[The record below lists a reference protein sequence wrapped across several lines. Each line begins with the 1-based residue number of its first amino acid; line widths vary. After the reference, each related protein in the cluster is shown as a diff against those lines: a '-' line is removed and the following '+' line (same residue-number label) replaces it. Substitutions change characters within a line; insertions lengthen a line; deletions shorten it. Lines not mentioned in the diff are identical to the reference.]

1 MKRAESSTVE
11 GSALSFI
18 GDRAP
23 SSPDSSGGRG
33 ASGPPLNI
41 RRAAELPRTAGGYRA
56 GIGTEP
62 TTTGALPRHPH
73 RFRHGSCQ
81 PPVHASGTDADFGT
95 VPPRRLPSDASPA
108 PARLLSRPELR
119 RRDSGQTARL
129 AASPGAGTP
138 HHTKKARSGQ
148 CAPGR
153 LQPIRLPQCYSLT
166 GNTTREP
173 LQSEG
178 AFGK

>member
-33 ASGPPLNI
+33 ASGHPPLNI

-119 RRDSGQTARL
+119 CRDSGPTARPPL
-129 AASPGAGTP
+129 QAQARPITQKKPGANN
-138 HHTKKARSGQ
+138 ALRADCS
-148 CAPGR
+148 
-153 LQPIRLPQCYSLT
+153 
-166 GNTTREP
+166 
-173 LQSEG
+173 QSDCLN
-178 AFGK
+178 ATH

>member
-33 ASGPPLNI
+33 ASGHPPLNI

-138 HHTKKARSGQ
+138 HHTKK
-148 CAPGR
+148 PGAVNALR
-153 LQPIRLPQCYSLT
+153 ADCS
-166 GNTTREP
+166 
-173 LQSEG
+173 QSDCLN
-178 AFGK
+178 ATH